1 MTAVEQMGTLLSGFS
16 GNIETKVAKV
26 MGSIAERAT
35 TDVRRSILDMVKT
48 RTGHH
53 LAEMAAGSAMST
65 WAPQGLHARSIT
77 LTALGGLGIA
87 GGVVSIST
95 AFFLAFPAIMLTMPR
110 LWAEFAPAV
119 LGLPMKTARKLEKF
133 SGDLRSR
140 LPGDLLD
147 TSLNIGTIINRMI
160 EEGIEP
166 PPFPDIGEETSQ
178 ADQLNY
184 AGARAVRARS
194 TN

>member
-1 MTAVEQMGTLLSGFS
+1 
-16 GNIETKVAKV
+16 
-26 MGSIAERAT
+26 
-35 TDVRRSILDMVKT
+35 
-48 RTGHH
+48 
-53 LAEMAAGSAMST
+53 
-65 WAPQGLHARSIT
+65 
-77 LTALGGLGIA
+77 
-87 GGVVSIST
+87 
-95 AFFLAFPAIMLTMPR
+95 MLTMPR